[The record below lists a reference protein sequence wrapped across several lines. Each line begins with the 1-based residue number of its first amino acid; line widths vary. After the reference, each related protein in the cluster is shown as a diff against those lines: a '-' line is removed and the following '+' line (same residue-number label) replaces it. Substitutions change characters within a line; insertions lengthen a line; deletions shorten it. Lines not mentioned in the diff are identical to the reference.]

1 MTQIYEQDH
10 LLTLFRICAFF
21 LITLNSSV
29 VMRRIS
35 SSMYLPASNLI
46 RYNSDPLAI
55 LYETVVD
62 PAIPVRA
69 LPEEE
74 ENCCAPCRWRQ
85 LSQYR
90 FGCDYWLFVFHTTI
104 IASLQIYLKKK
115 MTQFSDRTFVTKP
128 LELIFSS
135 KKFILIILSVMLCA
149 QHFAEYEPS
158 STDEIQQ

>member
-115 MTQFSDRTFVTKP
+115 WLNLAIEFSLQNHSNWF
-128 LELIFSS
+128 
-135 KKFILIILSVMLCA
+135 FILIILSVMLCA